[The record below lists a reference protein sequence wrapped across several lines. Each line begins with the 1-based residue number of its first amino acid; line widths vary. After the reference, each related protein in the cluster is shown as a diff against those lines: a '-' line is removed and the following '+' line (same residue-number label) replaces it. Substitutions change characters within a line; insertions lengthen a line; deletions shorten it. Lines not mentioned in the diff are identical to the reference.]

1 MGSWEFFLGQEL
13 CLTSL
18 PVFGY
23 LKSTDAFPL
32 SLPEEKITYS
42 SHTED
47 KVSSGPRKELD
58 WLSGVT
64 WRAGRGAALGS
75 CRKRRKGGSSEP
87 ARERGDPRARAEWAK
102 GSLQQH
108 RSEPLEERLVGLG
121 WRGADAAAVSL
132 GVSAGSRGLVAFWRT
147 RMSDFHFHG
156 AQNRAALGWACG
168 SPHAGGEGGFRACTT
183 TLQPCSPGQGPCC
196 E

>member
-1 MGSWEFFLGQEL
+1 MGSREFFLGQEL

-42 SHTED
+42 RHTED
-47 KVSSGPRKELD
+47 SVVRTEKGVGLAQRGHLASGE
-58 WLSGVT
+58 
-64 WRAGRGAALGS
+64 GAALGS
-75 CRKRRKGGSSEP
+75 CRKRKKGGSSEP